1 MQIVN
6 KKNDID
12 RLNEKVLDET
22 FKYKNNRENFQI
34 EIYGTYEGLL
44 SDDIVDVA
52 KNRDDL
58 WLCSVDGLIKFE
70 SETGKFINFPFTN
83 DNVILKAILGVAQS
97 PCSLDIEIKKA
108 DWRYL
113 PTVIEEAKRI
123 VHKIKKQIFK
133 TKLNFLF
140 GLESEDITIKAFEKL
155 KTNFDRAYALLVDL
169 EERLQVNY
177 AEKQRAEEIEQYQLQ
192 LYLANEEFSA
202 AIEGYRAAQNA
213 ALLSDAIEIYIDKIL
228 ELQKLIQETKYAEIY
243 VDKEKKDGVLIL
255 DREPPDKYVLK
266 AFPLGILQ
274 NEEEWEPGTII
285 RNLK

>member
-1 MQIVN
+1 MAEKETDSFEHSQEDYMQAL
-6 KKNDID
+6 
-12 RLNEKVLDET
+12 RQY
-22 FKYKNNRENFQI
+22 YKLKQ
-34 EIYGTYEGLL
+34 TYEKYYREKKRK
-44 SDDIVDVA
+44 I
-52 KNRDDL
+52 KNRDISL
-58 WLCSVDGLIKFE
+58 QEKKNLLRKF
-70 SETGKFINFPFTN
+70 KMPCINCRKKGGTIFTN
-83 DNVILKAILGVAQS
+83 DNGILKAICGVAQS

-113 PTVIEEAKRI
+113 PTVIENVKGIA
-123 VHKIKKQIFK
+123 HKIKKQIIE

-155 KTNFDRAYALLVDL
+155 KTEFDSAYALLVDL

-177 AEKQRAEEIEQYQLQ
+177 AEKQRAEEIEQYKLQ

-243 VDKEKKDGVLIL
+243 VDKEKKNGVLIL

>member
-1 MQIVN
+1 MTEKETDSFEHSQEDYMQAL
-6 KKNDID
+6 
-12 RLNEKVLDET
+12 RQY
-22 FKYKNNRENFQI
+22 YKLKQ
-34 EIYGTYEGLL
+34 TYEQYYRKKKRN
-44 SDDIVDVA
+44 I
-52 KNRDDL
+52 KNRDISL
-58 WLCSVDGLIKFE
+58 EEKRSLLRKF
-70 SETGKFINFPFTN
+70 KMPCINCRKKGGTIFTN
-83 DNVILKAILGVAQS
+83 DNGILKAICGVAQS

-113 PTVIEEAKRI
+113 PTVIEEAKII
-123 VHKIKKQIFK
+123 VHKIKKQIIK

-155 KTNFDRAYALLVDL
+155 KTEFDKAYGLLVNL

-177 AEKQRAEEIEQYQLQ
+177 AEKQRAEEIEQYKLQ

-202 AIEGYRAAQNA
+202 AIEEYRATQNT

-228 ELQKLIQETKYAEIY
+228 KLQKLIQETKYAEIY

-255 DREPPDKYVLK
+255 NRDPPDKYVLK

-274 NEEEWEPGTII
+274 NEEEWDPGTII

>member
-1 MQIVN
+1 MAEKETDSFEHSQEDYMQAL
-6 KKNDID
+6 
-12 RLNEKVLDET
+12 RQY
-22 FKYKNNRENFQI
+22 YKLKQ
-34 EIYGTYEGLL
+34 TYEKYYREKKRK
-44 SDDIVDVA
+44 I
-52 KNRDDL
+52 KNRDISL
-58 WLCSVDGLIKFE
+58 QEKKNLLRKF
-70 SETGKFINFPFTN
+70 KMPCINCRKKGGTIFTN
-83 DNVILKAILGVAQS
+83 DNGILKAICGVAQS

-123 VHKIKKQIFK
+123 VHKIKKQIIE

-177 AEKQRAEEIEQYQLQ
+177 AERQRAEEIEQYKLQ